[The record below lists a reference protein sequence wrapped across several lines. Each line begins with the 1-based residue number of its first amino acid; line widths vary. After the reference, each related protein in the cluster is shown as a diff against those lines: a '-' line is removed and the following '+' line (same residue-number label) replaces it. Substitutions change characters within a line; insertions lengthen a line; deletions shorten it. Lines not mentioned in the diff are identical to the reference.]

1 MASPQKTKTRVKSSI
16 NHRWLT
22 TQIQSFQPDK
32 FKLKTTLNSQNK
44 SSHSDNHP
52 VPVPLPVP
60 APVPVPVT
68 TSQLATTLAAVWSY
82 IALPPLLKS
91 HHKANA
97 LQCTNHISAY
107 QDLKAIKAKII
118 SSYYKMA
125 TADILWDKS
134 YMSAIFEPKYLDIAT
149 SVHNAKRNYCTVEI
163 TEDPL
168 CRIDEMQ
175 EAVSQKEEEAMVL
188 LKNEVSHQQSE
199 TKLKLSTSN
208 SCVNTDKELLKSSSS
223 TISECTVNKFTDKGY
238 GGRSDS
244 LQDDF
249 ARHQLFV
256 QDQIKGVIYVHRHA
270 VAGAL
275 AGTTVSLC
283 LHPVDTVKT
292 IIQSRGTGGY
302 SFYQVLRQ
310 TLTERGLLGLY
321 RGIASNIA
329 SSAPISAIYTFTYES
344 VKGILL
350 PTFPKEYQS
359 VTHCIAGACSSVAT
373 SFVFTPSERIKQQM
387 QVGTQY
393 QNCWNVVAGCI
404 EKGGVATL
412 YAGWRAVLCRN
423 IPHSIIKFYTYERLK
438 QFILEDTPDS
448 TLSSW
453 QTLTCGGMAG
463 ATAALFTTPFDVVK
477 TRIQTQAPGTAT
489 KYNGVLQA
497 LNKIIKNEGVPGLYR
512 GLTPRLGMYISQGSI
527 FFASYEFLK
536 TLFALDVETQSQSS
550 KHESKRNDSP
560 LLHNS

>member
-1 MASPQKTKTRVKSSI
+1 MASPQKTKRGFKSSI
-16 NHRWLT
+16 NHRLT
-22 TQIQSFQPDK
+22 PPNTQSFEPDK
-32 FKLKTTLNSQNK
+32 FKLKRGVKSENK
-44 SSHSDNHP
+44 TSENHR
-52 VPVPLPVP
+52 
-60 APVPVPVT
+60 VT
-68 TSQLATTLAAVWSY
+68 TSQLATTLAGIWSY
-82 IALPPLLKS
+82 IGQQAVLKS
-91 HHKANA
+91 DENLNFEVCQKGNVV
-97 LQCTNHISAY
+97 QCKNQSSAY
-107 QDLKAIKAKII
+107 KDLKAMKKRMLY
-118 SSYYKMA
+118 SYYKMA
-125 TADILWDKS
+125 SGDILWDKGK
-134 YMSAIFEPKYLDIAT
+134 YMKCHYIRAIYEPKYLGIAR
-149 SVHNAKRNYCTVEI
+149 SVHNAKRNYCTVET

-168 CRIDEMQ
+168 CGIDEMQ
-175 EAVSQKEEEAMVL
+175 EAVTQKEEEAMVV
-188 LKNEVSHQQSE
+188 LKNEASDKKSE
-199 TKLKLSTSN
+199 NKIELSTPN
-208 SCVNTDKELLKSSSS
+208 SCVNTEKELLESSSS
-223 TISECTVNKFTDKGY
+223 TVSEFTVNKFTDKGY

-249 ARHQLFV
+249 TRRQLFV
-256 QDQIKGVIYVHRHA
+256 QDRIKGVIYVHRHA

-275 AGTTVSLC
+275 AGTMVSLC

-302 SFYQVLRQ
+302 SFYRVLRQ

-329 SSAPISAIYTFTYES
+329 LSAPISAIYTFTYES
-344 VKGILL
+344 VKGNLL
-350 PTFPKEYQS
+350 PIFPKEYQS
-359 VTHCIAGACSSVAT
+359 VTHCIAGGCSSVAT

-393 QNCWNVVAGCI
+393 QNCWNALVGCI

-438 QFILEDTPDS
+438 RFLLEDTPDS

-453 QTLTCGGMAG
+453 QTLACGGMAG

-489 KYNGVLQA
+489 KYNGVHQA
-497 LNKIIKNEGVPGLYR
+497 LNKIMKNEGVPGLYR

-536 TLFALDVETQSQSS
+536 TLFALDVERQSS
-550 KHESKRNDSP
+550 KPESKRNYSP
-560 LLHNS
+560 SLHNS